1 MSILNKLKKLDLRYK
16 EYIEGGATNSEAAK
30 GSVQE
35 VLESDPYIH
44 KDDDGF
50 PTHFFIDNY
59 VYFFGGNIYKTI

>member
-1 MSILNKLKKLDLRYK
+1 MIILNKLKKLDLRYK

-35 VLESDPYIH
+35 VLESDPYIY

-50 PTHFFIDNY
+50 STHFFIDKY
-59 VYFFGGNIYKTI
+59 VYFFGGDIYKTI